1 MSDLNRSQVMVVM
14 ILSLQELI
22 TELDHKITEG
32 CYSTHDS
39 YLERFPHSGSIG
51 RSQTLQSRRRGCK
64 EMEDQNVKD
73 FKQLSPWPGLCV
85 IVLTEVVADSYCEVE
100 EHVPSV
106 AGDSSHLED
115 IQFYVVVIELAS
127 NLLYGDPFLATTRLP
142 LTSSQASLPEGASP
156 ENVATF

>member
-1 MSDLNRSQVMVVM
+1 MIATDVNRVQLISSAIMFDHIEAGIMSDLNRSQVMVKM

-51 RSQTLQSRRRGCK
+51 RSQTLQSRRRG
-64 EMEDQNVKD
+64 
-73 FKQLSPWPGLCV
+73 
-85 IVLTEVVADSYCEVE
+85 LTEVVADSYCEVE

-106 AGDSSHLED
+106 AGDSSHLR
-115 IQFYVVVIELAS
+115 V
-127 NLLYGDPFLATTRLP
+127 LL
-142 LTSSQASLPEGASP
+142 QKM
-156 ENVATF
+156 

>member
-1 MSDLNRSQVMVVM
+1 MNMLMYGWLAARFCGNARNAKDEFRSVKAGVGIGQTGAITPGWSLTIRAYWSLMIKAYWSLIIATDVNRVQLISSAIMFDHIEAGIMSDLNRSQVMVVM

-64 EMEDQNVKD
+64 K
-73 FKQLSPWPGLCV
+73 
-85 IVLTEVVADSYCEVE
+85 I
-100 EHVPSV
+100 
-106 AGDSSHLED
+106 
-115 IQFYVVVIELAS
+115 
-127 NLLYGDPFLATTRLP
+127 
-142 LTSSQASLPEGASP
+142 
-156 ENVATF
+156 

>member
-1 MSDLNRSQVMVVM
+1 MNMLMYGWLAARFCGNARNAKDEFRSVKAGVGIGQTGAITPGWSLTIRAYWSLMIKAYWSLIIANDVNRVQLISSAIMFDHIEAGIMSDLNRSQVMVKM

-64 EMEDQNVKD
+64 EMED
-73 FKQLSPWPGLCV
+73 
-85 IVLTEVVADSYCEVE
+85 
-100 EHVPSV
+100 
-106 AGDSSHLED
+106 
-115 IQFYVVVIELAS
+115 
-127 NLLYGDPFLATTRLP
+127 
-142 LTSSQASLPEGASP
+142 
-156 ENVATF
+156 

>member
-1 MSDLNRSQVMVVM
+1 MNMLMYGWLAARFCGNARNAKDEFRSVKAGVGIGQTGAITPGWSLTIRAYWSLIIATDINRVQLILSAIMFDHIEAGIMSDLNRSQVMVKM

-64 EMEDQNVKD
+64 EMED
-73 FKQLSPWPGLCV
+73 
-85 IVLTEVVADSYCEVE
+85 
-100 EHVPSV
+100 
-106 AGDSSHLED
+106 
-115 IQFYVVVIELAS
+115 
-127 NLLYGDPFLATTRLP
+127 
-142 LTSSQASLPEGASP
+142 
-156 ENVATF
+156 

>member
-1 MSDLNRSQVMVVM
+1 MIATDVNRVQLISSVIMFDHTETGIMSDLNRSQVMVKM
-14 ILSLQELI
+14 ILSLQDLI

-32 CYSTHDS
+32 CYSTRDS

-64 EMEDQNVKD
+64 EMENKNVKD
-73 FKQLSPWPGLCV
+73 FKQLPPWPGFRV

-106 AGDSSHLED
+106 PGDSSHL
-115 IQFYVVVIELAS
+115 
-127 NLLYGDPFLATTRLP
+127 
-142 LTSSQASLPEGASP
+142 
-156 ENVATF
+156 

>member
-1 MSDLNRSQVMVVM
+1 MSDLNRSQVMVKM

-39 YLERFPHSGSIG
+39 YLERFLHSGSIG

-64 EMEDQNVKD
+64 ELECKSLRKD

-85 IVLTEVVADSYCEVE
+85 IILTEVVADSYCEVE

-106 AGDSSHLED
+106 AGDSSHLDD
-115 IQFYVVVIELAS
+115 IVVLFRV
-127 NLLYGDPFLATTRLP
+127 
-142 LTSSQASLPEGASP
+142 
-156 ENVATF
+156 

>member
-1 MSDLNRSQVMVVM
+1 MSDLNRSQVMVKM

-39 YLERFPHSGSIG
+39 YLERFLHSGSIG

-64 EMEDQNVKD
+64 ELECKSLRRED
-73 FKQLSPWPGLCV
+73 FKQLSPWPGLRI

-115 IQFYVVVIELAS
+115 IIVLFR
-127 NLLYGDPFLATTRLP
+127 D
-142 LTSSQASLPEGASP
+142 
-156 ENVATF
+156 

>member
-1 MSDLNRSQVMVVM
+1 MSDLNRSQVMVKM

-51 RSQTLQSRRRGCK
+51 RSQTLQSRRTGCK
-64 EMEDQNVKD
+64 QLECKSLRKD
-73 FKQLSPWPGLCV
+73 FKQLSPRPGLCV
-85 IVLTEVVADSYCEVE
+85 IILTEVVADSYCEVE

-106 AGDSSHLED
+106 AGDSSHLDD
-115 IQFYVVVIELAS
+115 IVVLFRV
-127 NLLYGDPFLATTRLP
+127 
-142 LTSSQASLPEGASP
+142 
-156 ENVATF
+156 

>member
-1 MSDLNRSQVMVVM
+1 MNMLMYGWLAARFCGNARNAKDEFRSVKAGVGIGQTGAITPGWSLTIRAYWSLMIKAYWSLIIATDVNRVQLISSAIMFDHIEAGIMSDLNRSQVMVKM

-64 EMEDQNVKD
+64 EMED
-73 FKQLSPWPGLCV
+73 
-85 IVLTEVVADSYCEVE
+85 
-100 EHVPSV
+100 
-106 AGDSSHLED
+106 
-115 IQFYVVVIELAS
+115 
-127 NLLYGDPFLATTRLP
+127 
-142 LTSSQASLPEGASP
+142 
-156 ENVATF
+156 